1 MSLPSAIS
9 RVRQLLLLYI
19 LPKKPCCFSA
29 DSVSIPTN
37 RFKLPLTIQDSSST
51 MDCIAFYT
59 VAEELVEC
67 SAVQASQ
74 NMQIEPDNQP
84 PVLKTAIGKKK
95 LFHIAISKSVSSKY
109 PIKYILK
116 RSFQIDDQE
125 TMKDTPSS
133 QGKNVILLINYILP
147 RSDLILACFNTLSNS
162 RSLTQKM
169 K

>member
-1 MSLPSAIS
+1 
-9 RVRQLLLLYI
+9 
-19 LPKKPCCFSA
+19 
-29 DSVSIPTN
+29 
-37 RFKLPLTIQDSSST
+37 